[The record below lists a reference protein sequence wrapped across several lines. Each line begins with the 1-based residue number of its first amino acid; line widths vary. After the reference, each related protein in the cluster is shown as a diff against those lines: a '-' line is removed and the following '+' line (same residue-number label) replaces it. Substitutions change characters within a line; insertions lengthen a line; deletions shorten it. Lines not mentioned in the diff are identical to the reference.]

1 MSTDKTNDVAVGTKD
16 NMTSKPNADR
26 IEIWSIDR
34 LIPSARNARTH
45 SDAQIA
51 EIAGSIAAFGF
62 IVPAVVD
69 QEGRIL
75 AGHGRVLAARKLK
88 LERVPVIVADHLSDT
103 EKRAYAIADNKIA
116 LNADWDDELLRVEL
130 EALKDDGVNLDSLGF
145 SEKEF
150 NELLDRLGPD
160 SRPDEDSV
168 PDASAAPV
176 SMPGDRWDLG
186 DHRLFC
192 GDALDGASYAAVLA
206 GEHAAMTFTDPPYN
220 VAYLA
225 PGLGV
230 GISNDDL
237 GAGFGA
243 FLESACAHML
253 ANTGGALYACM
264 SSSQLHTLHTAF
276 TKSGGHWSTFVIWG
290 KNTFTLGRA
299 DYQRQFEPIL
309 YGWREGQPHF
319 WCGARDQGDLWLV
332 DRPQANDL
340 HPTMKPVALIERAVL
355 NSSRRGET
363 VLDPFAGS
371 GSTLIACEKTGRQAR
386 LIELEAKYCDV
397 IIRRWQEFS
406 GREAVHSKSGAT
418 FSQVSASR
426 LAVNDLTSS
435 VVPEVG

>member
-1 MSTDKTNDVAVGTKD
+1 
-16 NMTSKPNADR
+16 MTLKPMADR

-45 SDAQIA
+45 SDAQVA

-62 IVPAVVD
+62 IVPILVD
-69 QEGRIL
+69 REGRIL

-88 LERVPVIVADHLSDT
+88 LDRVPVIVADHLSET

-145 SEKEF
+145 SEEEF

-168 PDASAAPV
+168 PEASAAPV
-176 SMPGDRWDLG
+176 SLPGDRWDLD
-186 DHRLFC
+186 DHGLVC
-192 GDALDGASYAAVLA
+192 GDALDAASYAAVLA
-206 GEHAAMTFTDPPYN
+206 GEPAAMTFTDPPYN
-220 VAYLA
+220 VAYRA

-237 GAGFGA
+237 GAGFAA

-253 ANTGGALYACM
+253 ANTRGALYACM

-319 WCGARDQGDLWLV
+319 WCGARDQGDLWLI

-355 NSSRRGET
+355 NSSQRGET

-386 LIELEAKYCDV
+386 LIELEPKYCDV

-406 GREAVHSKSGAT
+406 GREAVHSGSGAT
-418 FSQVSASR
+418 FTQVSASR
-426 LAVNDLTSS
+426 LAANDLTSS
-435 VVPEVG
+435 VAPEGD